1 MDSNIISLI
10 NEGRGSNI
18 PPKSKN
24 FGHSPLS
31 IVQWIIPFHSSIQH
45 GIKTYF
51 SFLMLTLLLIFST
64 HVNIAFNFLNCTV
77 CTNVQSRD
85 YYALFFIRNYHAL
98 YQSPKKKTARYWC
111 CVVQKCA

>member
-1 MDSNIISLI
+1 MESNIISLI

-31 IVQWIIPFHSSIQH
+31 IVEWIIPFHSSIQH

-64 HVNIAFNFLNCTV
+64 
-77 CTNVQSRD
+77 VQSVLM
-85 YYALFFIRNYHAL
+85 YNQGTTMHFFL
-98 YQSPKKKTARYWC
+98 
-111 CVVQKCA
+111 